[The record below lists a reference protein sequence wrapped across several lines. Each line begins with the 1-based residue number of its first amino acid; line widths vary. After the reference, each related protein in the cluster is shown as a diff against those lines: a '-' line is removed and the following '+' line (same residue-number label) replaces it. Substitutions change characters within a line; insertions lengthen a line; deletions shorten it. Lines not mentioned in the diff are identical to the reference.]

1 MCVSIGILETPL
13 CKDELKVIFIVL
25 YFIIIY
31 GQVYVLSFFLSFF
44 YCIVLCGGFFTSIQ
58 PTIYIFFFFS
68 FFFYFFLVWSIGED
82 SEFQRCRFAPL

>member
-44 YCIVLCGGFFTSIQ
+44 YCIVLCGGFSLRFSQ
-58 PTIYIFFFFS
+58 PYISSSFFL